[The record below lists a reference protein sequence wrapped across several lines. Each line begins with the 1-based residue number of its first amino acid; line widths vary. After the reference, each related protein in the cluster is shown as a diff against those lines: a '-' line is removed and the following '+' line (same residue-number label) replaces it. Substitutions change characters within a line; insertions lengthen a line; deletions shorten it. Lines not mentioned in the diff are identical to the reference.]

1 MISVSE
7 TWNPS
12 IEKSGNKPKTLE
24 ENHNYHGVKRNSLKS
39 GVDFMSK
46 EGINFSLE
54 KILKYLI
61 LMKMMNFNVV
71 GLNT

>member
-1 MISVSE
+1 MKNPQNLLSNLGHKFRVISVSE
-7 TWNPS
+7 TWNPN

-24 ENHNYHGVKRNSLKS
+24 GNYNYHGVKRKSLKS

-54 KILKYLI
+54 RILK
-61 LMKMMNFNVV
+61 
-71 GLNT
+71 